1 MAEPDQPRAA
11 SPPPET
17 LDELYEHA
25 PCGYLTTAADGIIVR
40 ANATLLGLLGET
52 RDSLLGRE
60 IQTILTP
67 DARTFYQ
74 THCAP
79 MLAQHGLL
87 SEIAIDLACA
97 GGGRLPTLV
106 NWRRVDHPGG

>member
-1 MAEPDQPRAA
+1 MAEADQPHAA

-25 PCGYLTTAADGIIVR
+25 PCGYLTTGADGVIVR
-40 ANATLLGLLGET
+40 VNATLLGLLGET
-52 RDSLLGRE
+52 RDTLLGRQ

-67 DARTFYQ
+67 NARIFYE
-74 THCAP
+74 TDCAP
-79 MLAQHGLL
+79 LLKLHGQL

-97 GGGRLPTLV
+97 GGDRLPALV
-106 NWRRVDHPGG
+106 NWRR